1 MKKAIFVTGT
11 DTGVGKTIF
20 SLLLMQYL
28 FAGGFNPFYLKPA
41 QTGCTDPYDKD
52 SDAEFIY
59 RHVPQLREKDPAASV
74 VYCFRYPKA
83 PWFAGRDEDAAI
95 DIDVISRAVSQNITG
110 HSHLIIEGAGGLM
123 VPVND
128 SLLMVDLVEIFNAVP
143 LIVARAGLGTINHTL
158 LSLDLLKKRG
168 IRAGGVVFIDQA
180 DPQVSEAMVRENIE
194 AVERFS
200 GISVCGVIGRINDFD
215 NPDKSCYKS
224 FDRMEFLKA

>member
-1 MKKAIFVTGT
+1 MTGT

-28 FAGGFNPFYLKPA
+28 FAGGFSPFYLKPA
-41 QTGCTDPYDKD
+41 QTGCIDPYDED
-52 SDAEFIY
+52 SDAGFIY

-74 VYCFRYPKA
+74 VYCFKNPKA
-83 PWFAGRDEDAAI
+83 PWFAARDEDAAI
-95 DIDVISRAVSQNITG
+95 DIDVISRAVGQKITG

-128 SLLMVDLVEIFNAVP
+128 SLMMVDLIEIFNAVP

-158 LSLDLLKKRG
+158 LTLDLLQKRG
-168 IRAGGVVFIDQA
+168 IRVGGVVFMDQA
-180 DPQVSEAMVRENIE
+180 DPPVSEAMLRENME

-200 GISVCGVIGRINDFD
+200 GIAVCGVIGRINDFD
-215 NPDKSCYKS
+215 NPDKSCYNS
-224 FDRMEFLKA
+224 FERIDILKA

>member
-28 FAGGFNPFYLKPA
+28 FAGGFSPFYLKPA
-41 QTGCTDPYDKD
+41 QTGCIDPYDED
-52 SDAEFIY
+52 SDAGFIY

-74 VYCFRYPKA
+74 VYCFKNPKA
-83 PWFAGRDEDAAI
+83 PWFAARDEDAAI
-95 DIDVISRAVSQNITG
+95 DIDVISRAVGQKITG

-128 SLLMVDLVEIFNAVP
+128 SLMMVDLIEIFNAVP

-158 LSLDLLKKRG
+158 LTLDLLQKRG
-168 IRAGGVVFIDQA
+168 IRVGGVVFMDQA
-180 DPQVSEAMVRENIE
+180 DPPVSEAMLRENME

-200 GISVCGVIGRINDFD
+200 GIAVCGVIGRINDFD
-215 NPDKSCYKS
+215 NPDKSCYNS
-224 FDRMEFLKA
+224 FERIDILKA

>member
-180 DPQVSEAMVRENIE
+180 DPPVSEAMVRENME